1 MDTVFPDGTVKERPF
16 SVQGDRAYGPGVSDM
31 KCGCLQATHVLKAM
45 EANDSLKDL
54 KVCLAFNSEEERGS
68 NNTRAWLE
76 KIGSHTKYCLVL
88 ESARAS
94 GARVLTRKGLLHYIV
109 DFNGKAA
116 HAGNNHKDGRSAINE
131 MAYWILQLAALTNY
145 ETGLTVN
152 AGVCSGG
159 TVYNS
164 VAAYAQLDLDVRIAD
179 KAQIP
184 FVEAALAKL
193 SKHAEAAEIAVNIIT
208 RVSRRLWLLLLIL
221 LPWWRLLMLPAR
233 NMALLLN
240 GLMRAEPA
248 TAIILPAQVLPQL
261 TALVLLAQADT
272 AKANIWSLILSN
284 RVEKDIYML
293 TPMVGVKTAVSDHR
307 SSNPQ
312 AEDLIALGTAARRG
326 GMISGTA
333 GIVVMHMG
341 SGKGGLK
348 PLLKALEDSDIP
360 AKTFLPTHILRCPE
374 LIDDATEHVR
384 RGGYI
389 DCTAGSVPQSI
400 EENADSLYE
409 LLQRLG
415 VTLEHVTL
423 SSDSMGSMPRF
434 DDKGNCIG
442 LTYAT
447 PDSLH
452 KTIKGLVQRGMA
464 LEKAILLLT
473 SNSAYVLGKD
483 GVKGCIQP
491 SADADLLVLDGNL
504 DIDSLFAKGQTALL
518 HGDLKMRGRFE

>member
-1 MDTVFPDGTVKERPF
+1 MIK
-16 SVQGDRAYGPGVSDM
+16 
-31 KCGCLQATHVLKAM
+31 VLKNAQIYSPAYLGKQDVLVIGDKIARIDAHIDEYDGLPEVEVFDLEGLKLLPGYIDM
-45 EANDSLKDL
+45 HVHITGGGGEAGPATRVPESQLSMFLKNGITTVLGLLGTDG
-54 KVCLAFNSEEERGS
+54 V
-68 NNTRAWLE
+68 
-76 KIGSHTKYCLVL
+76 TKSIENLIAK
-88 ESARAS
+88 ARA
-94 GARVLTRKGLLHYIV
+94 LTEEGI
-109 DFNGKAA
+109 
-116 HAGNNHKDGRSAINE
+116 
-131 MAYWILQLAALTNY
+131 
-145 ETGLTVN
+145 
-152 AGVCSGG
+152 
-159 TVYNS
+159 TVYTLTGS
-164 VAAYAQLDLDVRIAD
+164 YGY
-179 KAQIP
+179 
-184 FVEAALAKL
+184 
-193 SKHAEAAEIAVNIIT
+193 
-208 RVSRRLWLLLLIL
+208 
-221 LPWWRLLMLPAR
+221 PA
-233 NMALLLN
+233 NTMT
-240 GLMRAEPA
+240 G
-248 TAIILPAQVLPQL
+248 
-261 TALVLLAQADT
+261 
-272 AKANIWSLILSN
+272 S
-284 RVEKDIYML
+284 VEKDIYML

-333 GIVVMHMG
+333 GIVVIHMG

-389 DCTAGSVPQSI
+389 DCTAGSDPQSI

-409 LLQRLG
+409 LLQRPG

-434 DDKGNCIG
+434 DDEGNCIG

-464 LEKAILLLT
+464 LEKAIQLLT
-473 SNSAYVLGKD
+473 SNSAYVLGKE

-491 SADADLLVLDGNL
+491 GADADLLVLDGNL

-518 HGDLKMRGRFE
+518 HGELKMRGRFE